1 MKELD
6 TTNKPNMQLT
16 DSTSA
21 NPKKEFALILLA
33 ASALVLGLAGIIVY
47 AILTQPKAVSD
58 KVKESVQKIV
68 ETSPS
73 AATKSVGTTE
83 PPAVSGSTEVKDLEK
98 EANDTT
104 VNSLDNGFT
113 DLEKDLTGL

>member
-16 DSTSA
+16 DTTSA

-47 AILTQPKAVSD
+47 AILTQPKTVSETVKQGIQ
-58 KVKESVQKIV
+58 KVT

-73 AATKSVGTTE
+73 AETKNVGTTE

-98 EANDTT
+98 EVNDTS
-104 VNSLDNGFT
+104 VNNLDKDFT